1 MKPNLLEQ
9 ELSIGRSFAGSMTVT
24 ETHIVMGAGL
34 IGGFQAAHI
43 DQEYAKS
50 RGLKG
55 TILHGSLT
63 AAIMSTVVG
72 RNLTSQGWTVLEQST
87 RYRGV
92 VYAGDTLKTV
102 WTVSKHSLS
111 EKPAGWIVELA
122 GVCRNQDQATV
133 AESTLSLLIRE
144 APKV

>member
-1 MKPNLLEQ
+1 MTSTLLDE
-9 ELSIGRSFAGSMTVT
+9 ELRIGRTFEGSMTVT

-43 DQEYAKS
+43 DQQYARS
-50 RGLKG
+50 RGLRG

-72 RNLTSQGWTVLEQST
+72 RHLVSQGWTVLEQAT
-87 RYRGV
+87 RYRAV

-102 WTVSKHSLS
+102 WTSGKHTQVPKLS
-111 EKPAGWIVELA
+111 GWVVELE
-122 GVCRNQDQATV
+122 GVCTNQDVAKVAT
-133 AESTLSLLIRE
+133 STLSLLVRN
-144 APKV
+144 ADR